1 MGQSESLFPIV
12 ADRVTTRLLEHQY
25 VEMFQGEN
33 PLYKQATSTFCNPT
47 FKEYAK
53 N

>member
-1 MGQSESLFPIV
+1 MGQSESLFLIIP
-12 ADRVTTRLLEHQY
+12 DRVTTRLPECQY

-33 PLYKQATSTFCNPT
+33 PLYKQATSTFNNPT
-47 FKEYAK
+47 FQEYAT